1 VVASAPSIID
11 GSLALAVCCLLL
23 ETNED
28 LLLNAICNHRELRE
42 AVIHMTRRKGQL
54 TIARL
59 FRREL
64 RSDGKGLLMF

>member
-1 VVASAPSIID
+1 MVASALSIID

-28 LLLNAICNHRELRE
+28 LLLNAICNHRELCG
-42 AVIHMTRRKGQL
+42 AVIHLTRKKGWL

-59 FRREL
+59 FRRGG
-64 RSDGKGLLMF
+64 RGDAD